1 MPELAKG
8 RRVSGEERD
17 RLATGL
23 KGDYE
28 NGATIRQLASS
39 IGRSYGFVHHL
50 LVEAGTALRP
60 RGFH

>member
-1 MPELAKG
+1 MLVLQKG
-8 RRVSGEERD
+8 RRVLGDERTQIASALKTNYESGASIRD
-17 RLATGL
+17 
-23 KGDYE
+23 
-28 NGATIRQLASS
+28 LASS